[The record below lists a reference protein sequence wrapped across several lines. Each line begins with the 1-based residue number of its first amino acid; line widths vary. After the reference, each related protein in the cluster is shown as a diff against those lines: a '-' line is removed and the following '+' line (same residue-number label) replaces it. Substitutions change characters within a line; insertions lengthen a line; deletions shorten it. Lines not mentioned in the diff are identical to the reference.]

1 MKNGLKVALLSIALC
16 AQLFVPALKVQ
27 AATTITENKTG
38 NQDGYDYE
46 LWKDGGN
53 TSMTLNSGGTFICQ
67 WSNIGNALFRK
78 GKKFDSTKT
87 YQQIGNISFDYG
99 CDY

>member
-1 MKNGLKVALLSIALC
+1 
-16 AQLFVPALKVQ
+16 
-27 AATTITENKTG
+27 
-38 NQDGYDYE
+38 
-46 LWKDGGN
+46 
-53 TSMTLNSGGTFICQ
+53 MTLNEGGAFNCQ

-99 CDY
+99 CDYKPNGNSYLCVYGWTKDPMIEYYIVESVYK